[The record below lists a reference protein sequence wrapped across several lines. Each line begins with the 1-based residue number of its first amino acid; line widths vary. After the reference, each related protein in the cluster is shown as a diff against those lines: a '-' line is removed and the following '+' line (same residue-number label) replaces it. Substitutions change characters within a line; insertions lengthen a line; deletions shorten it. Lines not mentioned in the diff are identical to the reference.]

1 VTYSF
6 LGPDPVE
13 AQVED
18 VLARLASGEPSSQ
31 IERRQVDVKEEPG
44 RRGHGGRLI
53 PGSAHS
59 DVAARYLAA
68 EMSCMANTGNTRL
81 YSRHEDRDLRS

>member
-1 VTYSF
+1 MTYSF

-18 VLARLASGEPSSQ
+18 VLGRLAAGEAPGQ

-44 RRGHGGRLI
+44 RRGHGGRVL
-53 PGSAHS
+53 PGGARS
-59 DVAARYLAA
+59 DAAAR
-68 EMSCMANTGNTRL
+68 
-81 YSRHEDRDLRS
+81 